1 MTVHEIEQKYNVTK
15 KTLIYYENEGL
26 LKPGRD
32 HNNYRHYSYDDMT
45 RLKYILLL
53 RSMDISIN
61 EIKQILNEELS
72 IADVLKDKK
81 ELIKQQHLKLEDID
95 KKINEFIKRRK
106 VKVSLNQDQ
115 EDKDTIDYLFFNQ
128 ETIKYNDVIIP
139 YQDIQ
144 CIKLSMSSAIGHA
157 RGLISV
163 FMNYYVDLDIV
174 VALHTYS
181 FQIMNNEQ
189 VASMM
194 EILKE
199 KNIKTEDPLNLM
211 NIYLEKRDLVAL
223 NNYINRNFRKWAK
236 QYHLDNPRENYLI
249 NKHCD

>member
-1 MTVHEIEQKYNVTK
+1 MTVHEIEQKYKITK
-15 KTLIYYENEGL
+15 KTLIYYEKEGL
-26 LKPGRD
+26 IKPNRD
-32 HNNYRHYSYDDMT
+32 YNNYRNYSYDDMT

-72 IADVLKDKK
+72 VSDVLKDKK
-81 ELIKQQHLKLEDID
+81 EFIKQQHLKLEDID

-115 EDKDTIDYLFFNQ
+115 DDKATTDYLFFNQ

-144 CIKLSMSSAIGHA
+144 CIKLSMSSAIGLA

-174 VALHTYS
+174 VALHIYS